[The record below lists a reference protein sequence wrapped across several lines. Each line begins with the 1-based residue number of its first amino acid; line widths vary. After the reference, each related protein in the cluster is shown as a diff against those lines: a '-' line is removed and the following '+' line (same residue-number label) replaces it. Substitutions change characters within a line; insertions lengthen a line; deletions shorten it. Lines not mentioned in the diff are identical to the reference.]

1 MLLQRKNTEDN
12 KKNKRVAE
20 LFAGLVMKLQ
30 KKLRTV
36 TGLEAITFMEQR
48 MQQMMTGTK
57 LFLQQGNNI

>member
-48 MQQMMTGTK
+48 MQQMMTDTK